1 MFRKILLTSAFIA
14 GALQAYAQLTPSYT
28 YNALLFSSQYYDGT
42 ARSLAMGNAMTAL
55 GGDLGALS
63 YNPAASG
70 IYYYTEFT
78 MTPSLYS
85 SISHNSFLGNK
96 SSSSRNRFA
105 LSNIGWVGSFETGRT
120 RGLLNFNLAIT
131 ANQTNNFAFRSSG
144 SGIQNSS
151 SYLGSLAA
159 TMPAINSEL
168 ITMQDDYDERPF
180 YRGDVSWSQVLAW
193 NTGLMDYLDGNTDR
207 VCTVYNHFHSMGRQV
222 PMQEQVLPFK
232 DESLENQGREAVRD
246 YILEPDSD
254 ALLEVMIPSEVR
266 IRLYRTLLDSIT
278 AENAARMIAMQT
290 ATDNAQELIDE
301 LSLEY
306 NKRRQQAITDELAD
320 ITQSN

>member
-1 MFRKILLTSAFIA
+1 MAALKELKARIASVQSTLKITSAMKMVA
-14 GALQAYAQLTPSYT
+14 SAKLHRVQSSMEALADYEHRFSEIVAALCSDPDVITASPLTT
-28 YNALLFSSQYYDGT
+28 EHKEKRHATIVAFSSDNSLCGAFNANVIKELHKAVKALKGEGFREITVFPVGEKMVQGT
-42 ARSLAMGNAMTAL
+42 AKEKTFSICRDF
-55 GGDLGALS
+55 GGL
-63 YNPAASG
+63 
-70 IYYYTEFT
+70 
-78 MTPSLYS
+78 
-85 SISHNSFLGNK
+85 
-96 SSSSRNRFA
+96 
-105 LSNIGWVGSFETGRT
+105 VGKPSFEGTAPLAE
-120 RGLLNFNLAIT
+120 LL
-131 ANQTNNFAFRSSG
+131 
-144 SGIQNSS
+144 
-151 SYLGSLAA
+151 
-159 TMPAINSEL
+159 MK
-168 ITMQDDYDERPF
+168 
-180 YRGDVSWSQVLAW
+180 
-193 NTGLMDYLDGNTDR
+193 DYLDGNTDR

-290 ATDNAQELIDE
+290 ANDNAQELIDE

>member
-1 MFRKILLTSAFIA
+1 MK
-14 GALQAYAQLTPSYT
+14 
-28 YNALLFSSQYYDGT
+28 
-42 ARSLAMGNAMTAL
+42 
-55 GGDLGALS
+55 
-63 YNPAASG
+63 
-70 IYYYTEFT
+70 
-78 MTPSLYS
+78 
-85 SISHNSFLGNK
+85 
-96 SSSSRNRFA
+96 
-105 LSNIGWVGSFETGRT
+105 
-120 RGLLNFNLAIT
+120 
-131 ANQTNNFAFRSSG
+131 
-144 SGIQNSS
+144 
-151 SYLGSLAA
+151 
-159 TMPAINSEL
+159 
-168 ITMQDDYDERPF
+168 
-180 YRGDVSWSQVLAW
+180 
-193 NTGLMDYLDGNTDR
+193 DYLDGNTDR

>member
-1 MFRKILLTSAFIA
+1 
-14 GALQAYAQLTPSYT
+14 
-28 YNALLFSSQYYDGT
+28 
-42 ARSLAMGNAMTAL
+42 
-55 GGDLGALS
+55 
-63 YNPAASG
+63 
-70 IYYYTEFT
+70 
-78 MTPSLYS
+78 
-85 SISHNSFLGNK
+85 
-96 SSSSRNRFA
+96 
-105 LSNIGWVGSFETGRT
+105 
-120 RGLLNFNLAIT
+120 
-131 ANQTNNFAFRSSG
+131 
-144 SGIQNSS
+144 
-151 SYLGSLAA
+151 
-159 TMPAINSEL
+159 
-168 ITMQDDYDERPF
+168 
-180 YRGDVSWSQVLAW
+180 
-193 NTGLMDYLDGNTDR
+193 
-207 VCTVYNHFHSMGRQV
+207 
-222 PMQEQVLPFK
+222 MQEQVLPFK